1 MKNNINAALAAKA
14 EKILDK
20 KLRYEEGVM
29 TRREWLKMQILKGA
43 FVEESRKNK
52 IQFNRI
58 KFNRMKGGIWSN
70 EQEEYEKKCNEM
82 IPCYKLRLPGE
93 SAYFEITKTEF
104 EAFKA
109 LELEMDINTQK
120 NELSEKIEAGTATD
134 EEINAAMEKEFE
146 FAKKYF

>member
-1 MKNNINAALAAKA
+1 MKQIKDYRKEA
-14 EKILDK
+14 ILNK
-20 KLRYEEGVM
+20 VFRYPEGIM
-29 TRREWLKMQILKGA
+29 SRREWLKMQMIKGA
-43 FVEESRKNK
+43 YIVETTKNR
-52 IQFNRI
+52 IDFNRI
-58 KFNRMKGGIWSN
+58 KFNRMGWD
-70 EQEEYEKKCNEM
+70 EQKEYEKKCEEK
-82 IPCYKLRLPGE
+82 IPCYKLYE
-93 SAYFEITKTEF
+93 KTDSNSYFEITKTEF